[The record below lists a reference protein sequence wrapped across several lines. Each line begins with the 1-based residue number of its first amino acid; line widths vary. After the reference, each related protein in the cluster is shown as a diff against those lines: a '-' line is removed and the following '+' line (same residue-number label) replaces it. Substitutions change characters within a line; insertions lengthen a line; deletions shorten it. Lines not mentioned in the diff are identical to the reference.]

1 MKQSTNLFKRFPV
14 IAFYVLAFAISW
26 IGWLPQALYARGMFP
41 FDNPLLSL
49 LGAGGPTLAAVIVLM
64 ASGQRDK
71 IGRLFGALFQF
82 KASPIWYLFAFG
94 FWFAVGGIALLFLG
108 MPVSALGSFAWVSL
122 PGIFLM
128 MVFSNVWEEIG
139 WRGFAL
145 PRLQEKYG
153 DLVIVVLMGL
163 LWNLWHLP
171 LLLNPDSPMA
181 DLPWY
186 GEIVFSLALTVI
198 YIWLYLHTKR
208 SLFFVTVFHA
218 MSNTIA
224 FVLLE
229 LGVFVSSYL
238 YVVGITAVFAIG
250 IIARYGVKR
259 FSSLAEFTPNR

>member
-1 MKQSTNLFKRFPV
+1 
-14 IAFYVLAFAISW
+14 
-26 IGWLPQALYARGMFP
+26 
-41 FDNPLLSL
+41 
-49 LGAGGPTLAAVIVLM
+49 
-64 ASGQRDK
+64 
-71 IGRLFGALFQF
+71 
-82 KASPIWYLFAFG
+82 
-94 FWFAVGGIALLFLG
+94 
-108 MPVSALGSFAWVSL
+108 
-122 PGIFLM
+122 
-128 MVFSNVWEEIG
+128 
-139 WRGFAL
+139 
-145 PRLQEKYG
+145 
-153 DLVIVVLMGL
+153 MGL

-181 DLPWY
+181 GLPWY